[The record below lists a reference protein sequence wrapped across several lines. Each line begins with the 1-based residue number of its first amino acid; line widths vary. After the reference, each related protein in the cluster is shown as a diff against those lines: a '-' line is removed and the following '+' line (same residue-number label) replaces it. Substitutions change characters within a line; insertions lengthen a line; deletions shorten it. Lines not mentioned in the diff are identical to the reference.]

1 MVFFLALIV
10 FPLFG
15 WLFGELNDV
24 PLVIPTKIPIPP
36 AEHKHIETLIQQG
49 AETTREMVAERPELL
64 ALGWKLQ
71 LQLASHAETR

>member
-1 MVFFLALIV
+1 MLFFCPHRIPA
-10 FPLFG
+10 F

-36 AEHKHIETLIQQG
+36 TEHKHIEIETLIQQG
-49 AETTREMVAERPELL
+49 ADKTRGMVAERPELL

-71 LQLASHAETR
+71 LQLALHAATR